1 MELPILFRV
10 QSRQGNITSSL
21 QNIAVLYLISIVV
34 PFLLC
39 AGVSFSFFSELHTQL
54 NTSALI

>member
-1 MELPILFRV
+1 MELPILLRV

-21 QNIAVLYLISIVV
+21 QNIAVLYFISIVV

-39 AGVSFSFFSELHTQL
+39 AGGSF
-54 NTSALI
+54 